1 MYYFASPVWHQILRS
16 IYIILI
22 VLCWSPN
29 LLADDRLELAYIVS
43 DFRIPFWETMTKGA
57 QSKAD
62 ALGYDLTIYSAENS
76 AKSELVF
83 TVKALKSGIS
93 GLIISPTNSSAA
105 VTILKLAK
113 KAGIPTVI
121 ADVGAESGDYL
132 SYISSDNE
140 KGAYEIGKILAQKM
154 SDLGWQKGRVGI
166 IAIPQDRLNGQM
178 RTTGF
183 MRAMQ
188 EAGIGSAGL
197 LQQSTFSYQE
207 TYDYSKTLLKNN
219 ADLRAIWLQG
229 SDRYQAALEAIV
241 DTGKTEEVMLICF
254 DAEPIFLDLIPQ
266 GVLLGAAMQ
275 QPYLMGEMA
284 VISLDRFFKGLPV
297 EKNQQLP
304 ILAVSADN
312 ISEKLPLIK
321 RNVLGIGAN

>member
-1 MYYFASPVWHQILRS
+1 MYCFANSAWHQILRS
-16 IYIILI
+16 ICVISI

-29 LLADDRLELAYIVS
+29 LLAEGRVKLAYIVS
-43 DFRIPFWETMTKGA
+43 DLRIPFWEIMAKGA

-62 ALGYDLTIYSAENS
+62 ALGYDLAIYSAENS
-76 AKSELVF
+76 AKSELEF
-83 TVKALKSGIS
+83 TVKALKSSIS
-93 GLIISPTNSSAA
+93 GLIVSPTNSSAA
-105 VTILKLAK
+105 ATVLKLAK
-113 KAGIPTVI
+113 KAGVPTVI
-121 ADVGAESGDYL
+121 ADIGAESGDYL

-140 KGAYEIGKILAQKM
+140 NGAYEIGKILAQKM

-166 IAIPQDRLNGQM
+166 ISIPQDRLNGQM

-188 EAGIGSAGL
+188 EAGIESAGL
-197 LQQSTFSYQE
+197 LQQATFSYQE
-207 TYDYSKTLLKNN
+207 TYNHSKTLLKNHT
-219 ADLRAIWLQG
+219 DLRAIWLQG
-229 SDRYQAALEAIV
+229 SDRYQGALDAIA

-254 DAEPIFLDLIPQ
+254 DAEPIFLELIPK
-266 GVLLGAAMQ
+266 GILLGAAMQ

-284 VISLDRFFKGLPV
+284 VSSLDRFLKGQPV

-304 ILAVSADN
+304 ILAISADN